1 MREAMDQGHW
11 VIANL
16 EKGKLGEQ
24 ALTLG
29 SLLFTVIKNAIFTR
43 TRKSLFTV
51 YCDEIQN
58 LIAYSSDVETV
69 LSEARKFGVSVV
81 SANQFLDQYPT
92 AMRAAILSIGTHVFF
107 QLSSVDATAIAQM
120 LDGGKSLAERL
131 KNLPQRHFI
140 LKSGADTH
148 VEGMVPTVVDSGTNS
163 TDLVNRSRA
172 LRARPHAEID
182 SEIAKRHEALT
193 QTTDEVLHD
202 WN

>member
-1 MREAMDQGHW
+1 
-11 VIANL
+11 
-16 EKGKLGEQ
+16 
-24 ALTLG
+24 
-29 SLLFTVIKNAIFTR
+29 LLFTVIKNAIFTR
-43 TRKSLFTV
+43 QRKSLFTV

-92 AMRAAILSIGTHVFF
+92 PMRAAILSIGTHVFF
-107 QLSSVDATAIAQM
+107 QLSSADATTVAQM

-140 LKSGADTH
+140 LKSGADH
-148 VEGMVPTVVDSGTNS
+148 WVEGMVPTVVDSGTNYA
-163 TDLVNRSRA
+163 DLVNRSRT
-172 LRARPHAEID
+172 LRARPRALIE
-182 SEIAKRHEALT
+182 SEIAKRHAALT
-193 QTTDEVLHD
+193 RTTDEVLHD